1 MLLHWTHTRCST
13 GDAGGAAGLFFAS
26 GRAVSEASMM
36 AAFYH
41 GERAVRWNAAGSIL
55 EHAPGI

>member
-1 MLLHWTHTRCST
+1 MQTRCST
-13 GDAGGAAGLFFAS
+13 GDEGGAAGLFFSS
-26 GRAVSEASMM
+26 GRAISEASMM

-41 GERAVRWNAAGSIL
+41 GESAARWNAVASIL

>member
-1 MLLHWTHTRCST
+1 MQTRCST
-13 GDAGGAAGLFFAS
+13 GDAGGAAGLFFSS
-26 GRAVSEASMM
+26 GRVLSGTFMM

-41 GERAVRWNAAGSIL
+41 GERIGRRNAAGSIL